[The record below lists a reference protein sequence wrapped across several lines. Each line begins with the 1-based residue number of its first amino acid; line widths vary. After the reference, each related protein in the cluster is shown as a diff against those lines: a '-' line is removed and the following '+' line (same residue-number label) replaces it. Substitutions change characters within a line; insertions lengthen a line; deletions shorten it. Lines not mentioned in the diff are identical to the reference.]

1 MISADSEMST
11 TECWENMKGKVI
23 FEIKGEAKQ
32 SKKKKKSD

>member
-23 FEIKGEAKQ
+23 FEIKEAKQ
-32 SKKKKKSD
+32 SKKKKSD